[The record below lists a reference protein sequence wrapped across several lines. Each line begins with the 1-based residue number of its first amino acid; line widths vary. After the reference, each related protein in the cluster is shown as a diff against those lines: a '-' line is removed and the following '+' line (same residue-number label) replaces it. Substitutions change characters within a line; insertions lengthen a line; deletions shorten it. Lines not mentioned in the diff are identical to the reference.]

1 MIKHYIN
8 VKGYSTRFIPTI
20 NFCRIDEFL
29 AIFSHN
35 RKKFLKRVVIIGG
48 GLAGLTCATQL
59 VKAGIPC
66 SIIEKKEYPFHRV
79 CGEYISNEVVPF
91 LKSANLFP
99 AQFSPPEI
107 RTFLLSAV
115 SGRKEIMPLDLGGF
129 GISRFTFD
137 NFLYEKA
144 KESGVVFYLNEEVN
158 NVIFRGNDFQIHTL
172 ANELEADVVVGC
184 FGKRSKMDRSLNRT
198 FLDKRSPFVGVKYHV
213 RCNHPDELI
222 ALHNFPGGYCGMSN
236 VEDKKTTLCYLTHRD
251 NLKQHKNIL
260 SMERAV
266 LFKNPLL
273 RRIFTESEFLLEKPE
288 VINEVSFVTKSPL
301 ENHILMAGDSAGMIA
316 PLCGN
321 GMAMAIHSAKILSDL
336 ITKYWKE
343 NQSREWLEQ
352 NYVESWN
359 RHFKKR
365 LWMGRQVQKLFGNS
379 ITSQLA
385 VNMAINI
392 RPLANAIIRNTH
404 GEAF

>member
-1 MIKHYIN
+1 M
-8 VKGYSTRFIPTI
+8 
-20 NFCRIDEFL
+20 
-29 AIFSHN
+29 
-35 RKKFLKRVVIIGG
+35 KRVVIIGG
-48 GLAGLTCATQL
+48 GLAGLTCAIQL
-59 VKAGIPC
+59 VKVGIPC
-66 SIIEKKEYPFHRV
+66 SVIEKKEYPFHRV

-99 AQFSPPEI
+99 AQFNPPEI
-107 RTFLLSAV
+107 RNFMLSAV

-144 KESGVVFYLNEEVN
+144 KESGVVFHLNEEVD
-158 NVIFRGNDFQIHTL
+158 NVTFNAGTFQIHTP
-172 ANELEADVVVGC
+172 ANELQADVVVGC

-198 FLDKRSPFVGVKYHV
+198 FLDKRSPFVGVKYHI
-213 RCNHPDELI
+213 RCNHPDDLI

-251 NLKQHKNIL
+251 NLKRFKNIL
-260 SMERAV
+260 SMEREV
-266 LFKNPLL
+266 LFKNPWL
-273 RRIFTESEFLLEKPE
+273 RAIFTQSEFLLEKPE
-288 VINEVSFVTKSPL
+288 VINEISFVTKSPL

-321 GMAMAIHSAKILSDL
+321 GMAMAIHSSKILSDL
-336 ITKYWKE
+336 IIRYLNE

-352 NYVESWN
+352 NYVEAWN
-359 RHFKKR
+359 RNFRQR
-365 LWMGRQVQKLFGNS
+365 LWMGRQVQKLFGNP

-385 VNMAINI
+385 VSMAINI